1 MAFQFLFRFSVAV
14 DVMVFGIWEL
24 DDEGLHLL
32 AEYTEAYPLVYQC
45 RDLGLKKWSFG
56 FSLKL
61 IGRTWLWIL
70 AHRLWPSNS

>member
-32 AEYTEAYPLVYQC
+32 AEYTEAYPLVY
-45 RDLGLKKWSFG
+45 
-56 FSLKL
+56 
-61 IGRTWLWIL
+61 
-70 AHRLWPSNS
+70 